1 MRTLRKSMVGMFAAL
16 AVAGSIGGSTTPRD
30 SIGFATDP
38 CPSPDLVLRAPL
50 AWPRAFRFAQR
61 WREAA
66 APG

>member
-50 AWPRAFRFAQR
+50 AWPPASDGGFGCPIERTKA
-61 WREAA
+61 
-66 APG
+66 